1 VFNFQPESMTVLP
14 APRLV
19 FNGQPRVQEQPRR
32 RWAISVSRASYDQ
45 MVAVAVARDISV
57 AELVRQ
63 AVAPVLD
70 PNTPPE
76 VIKDIVRRAQRRE
89 FDTFVEG
96 RDKQT
101 AGMRA
106 AWASKDRPGSRESR
120 RRRKNHCSRCGRT
133 GHNAGRAA
141 CPP

>member
-1 VFNFQPESMTVLP
+1 MTVLP

-19 FNGQPRVQEQPRR
+19 LNGQPRAQEQPRR
-32 RWAISVSRASYDQ
+32 PRPAISVSRASYDR
-45 MVAVAVARDISV
+45 MVAVAVARGISV

-63 AVAPVLD
+63 AVAQALD

-76 VIKDIVRRAQRRE
+76 VIKGIVRRAQQRE

-96 RDKQT
+96 RDKQA
-101 AGMRA
+101 AGLRA
-106 AWASKDRPGSRESR
+106 AWAGKDRPGSRESQ
-120 RRRKNHCSRCGRT
+120 RRRKNRCSRCSRT
-133 GHNAGRAA
+133 GHNAGREA

>member
-1 VFNFQPESMTVLP
+1 MTVLP

-19 FNGQPRVQEQPRR
+19 LNGQPRAKEQPRR
-32 RWAISVSRASYDQ
+32 PRPAISVSRASYDR
-45 MVAVAVARDISV
+45 MVAVAVARGISV

-63 AVAPVLD
+63 AVAPALD
-70 PNTPPE
+70 PSTPPE
-76 VIKDIVRRAQRRE
+76 QVKDLVRRAQQRE

-96 RDKQT
+96 RDKQA
-101 AGMRA
+101 AGMRV

-120 RRRKNHCSRCGRT
+120 RQRKNLCSRCGRT
-133 GHNAGRAA
+133 GHNAGRAE